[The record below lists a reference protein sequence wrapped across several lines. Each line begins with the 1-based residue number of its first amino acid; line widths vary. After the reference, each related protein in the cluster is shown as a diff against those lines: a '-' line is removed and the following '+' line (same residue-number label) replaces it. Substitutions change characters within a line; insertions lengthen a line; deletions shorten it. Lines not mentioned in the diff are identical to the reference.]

1 MLDKYKT
8 LVALRL
14 NVCMKDDSAEKPCY
28 VYRIVS
34 QNHMTACLN
43 VYASPSYNSLM
54 IRIVIFHEHESNEGS
69 LCQEYQEADHEIE
82 IQLTCCDPQSLL
94 LLING
99 KHLFNILGHITFL
112 TYRDV
117 FLFAFFLKQL
127 LFADGV
133 AAFVIGI

>member
-43 VYASPSYNSLM
+43 V
-54 IRIVIFHEHESNEGS
+54 FHEHESNEGN
-69 LCQEYQEADHEIE
+69 LCQEDQEADHEIE
-82 IQLTCCDPQSLL
+82 IQLTCCDPQSLIL
-94 LLING
+94 
-99 KHLFNILGHITFL
+99 LFNG
-112 TYRDV
+112 RDV
-117 FLFAFFLKQL
+117 FLFALFLKQPF
-127 LFADGV
+127 FADGV